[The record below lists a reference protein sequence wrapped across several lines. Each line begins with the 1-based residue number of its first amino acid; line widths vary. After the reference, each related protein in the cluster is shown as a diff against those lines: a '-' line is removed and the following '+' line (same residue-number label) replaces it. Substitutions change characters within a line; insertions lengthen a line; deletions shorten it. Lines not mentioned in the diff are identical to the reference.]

1 MRRSIAAL
9 ALVGWVAAGAV
20 ATAAVPHTF
29 SATIRSA
36 RIQVTGT
43 LSVEA
48 GVVDGAS
55 GHGAAVLRLRA
66 ESPGTPGPGGAPVG
80 RATATFKVFYDDG
93 TVSGTV
99 PLAVTGSGPG
109 STLVGTGRITGGT
122 GRFAGAQG
130 TVSARG
136 ARGVGPTVLRLRGT
150 LSG

>member
-1 MRRSIAAL
+1 MRRSIAAV
-9 ALVGWVAAGAV
+9 AVAAVAAGGAV

-48 GVVDGAS
+48 GAVDGPS

-66 ESPGTPGPGGAPVG
+66 VSPGTPGPGGAPVG
-80 RATATFKVFYDDG
+80 RATVTFRVFYDDG
-93 TVSGTV
+93 SVSGTI
-99 PLAVTGSGPG
+99 PLVVTGTGPG
-109 STLVGTGRITGGT
+109 STLAGTGRITGGT

-136 ARGVGPTVLRLRGT
+136 ARGIGPTVLRLRGT
-150 LSG
+150 LGG